1 MGGGVG
7 ISINS
12 PIRIAT
18 ENTVWAMPETAI
30 GLFPDVGATYF
41 LPRLFN
47 KNEELG
53 LYTGLTGCKLKGKDL
68 AYSGV
73 ATHFVKDQDIESL
86 KKSIIESTKEDS
98 DLKKLN
104 EIIAQFS
111 EVTYS
116 EENFSFPNEE
126 DIKKTFLVD
135 SIEDI
140 IKRLDTLQETGSEGE
155 AKWAQKQKDILNK
168 ISPISA
174 LVVLEQMK
182 RGIELKSLEE
192 AFNLEAQLV
201 ASYVNFLF
209 LVLWS
214 ILTSLKE

>member
-41 LPRLFN
+41 LPRIFN
-47 KNEELG
+47 NDEELG
-53 LYTGLTGCKLKGKDL
+53 LYMGLTGFKLKGKDL
-68 AYSGV
+68 ALSGV
-73 ATHFVKDQDIESL
+73 ATHYVPLDKVESM
-86 KKSIIESTKEDS
+86 KKAIIQNTNEDT
-98 DLKKLN
+98 DLNKLD
-104 EIIAQFS
+104 EIISPFAELKFQA
-111 EVTYS
+111 
-116 EENFSFPNEE
+116 ENFSFPHSE

-135 SIEDI
+135 SLPDVY
-140 IKRLDTLQETGSEGE
+140 KRLETLIETGSEGE
-155 AKWAQKQKDILNK
+155 AKWAKQQIDTLNK

-174 LVVLEQMK
+174 VVVMEQIK
-182 RGIELKSLEE
+182 KGLELKSLEE

-201 ASYVNFLF
+201 AS
-209 LVLWS
+209 
-214 ILTSLKE
+214 